1 MLYKLSIVILS
12 VFLWY
17 SSTAGAE
24 KVEARS
30 GNTAVG
36 SPGAPFSTILLNGEQ
51 WQLMQEGTTQ
61 VLVFTDSLCPYRH
74 LPECE
79 SKLAKLKTL
88 YKQFSSESRW
98 LTVVKEY
105 YVTKDVVNDY
115 IKRFNIEY
123 PATWDQGNELFSLYK
138 INNTPYVVVID
149 KKGNI
154 SWRGDQID
162 EDLSATLARLK

>member
-1 MLYKLSIVILS
+1 MLYKLCILILS
-12 VFLWY
+12 GFIWY
-17 SSTAGAE
+17 SSTAGAK

-30 GNTAVG
+30 GNAVVS
-36 SPGAPFSTILLNGEQ
+36 SPADPFSATLLNGEQ
-51 WQLMQEGTTQ
+51 WKLKKKGAMQ

-79 SKLAKLKTL
+79 SKLKKLNTL
-88 YKQFSSESRW
+88 YKQFSSDSRW

-105 YVTKDVVNDY
+105 YVTKDAVNDY
-115 IKRFNIEY
+115 IKRFDIEY

-138 INNTPYVVVID
+138 INNTPYVVIID